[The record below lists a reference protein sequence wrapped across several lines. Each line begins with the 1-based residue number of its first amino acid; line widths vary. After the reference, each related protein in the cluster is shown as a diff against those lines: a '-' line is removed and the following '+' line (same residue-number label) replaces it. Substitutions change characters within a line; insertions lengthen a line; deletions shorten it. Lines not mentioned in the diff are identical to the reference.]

1 MILIYTELKDKNVY
15 NVLFIYNPKG
25 NFFHKLNW
33 IGVCRDG
40 TFLFF
45 FCLCRFLFLYLQVR
59 RNNKLMARKLTFK
72 EIEDKGLLIYKYI
85 RGSHAYGLNLP
96 TSDMDEGGV
105 YIEPIESLLGLGY
118 DYQDQINDETN
129 DTTWYSLRKF
139 LNLLM
144 NGNPNILEAL
154 FVDNKFVLY
163 EHPIMTEIK
172 KHRHMFLT
180 KNCFNSFIGYS
191 KSQIKKARGL
201 NKKIVNPVTEKKDVL
216 DFCYTFKE
224 QGSQS
229 MKEFL
234 KKRAFDQ
241 KYCGLVNIPNMKD
254 TYGVYYDYAAW
265 LHFALNKQEP
275 YMVYEYTKVL
285 GGDNWENVY
294 KRIENKEFFGYSGI
308 VHPDGK
314 SNEVRL
320 SSIPK
325 GEKPIC
331 FMTYNKDGYESH
343 CKKYTEYQDWV
354 EKRNPERYNENKE
367 KDYDR
372 KNVAHCVRLI
382 HMGIELAKT
391 GQFNVD
397 RTNIDREFLL
407 SIRQGNRTYDEVMA
421 YVEDITK
428 EMENEMM
435 NSKLPDNVD
444 KDFINDMLLNIRKE
458 QLKEYK
464 EKNDL

>member
-1 MILIYTELKDKNVY
+1 
-15 NVLFIYNPKG
+15 
-25 NFFHKLNW
+25 
-33 IGVCRDG
+33 
-40 TFLFF
+40 
-45 FCLCRFLFLYLQVR
+45 
-59 RNNKLMARKLTFK
+59 MARKLTFK

-96 TSDMDEGGV
+96 TSDVDEGGV
-105 YIEPIESLLGLGY
+105 YIEPIDSLLGLGY
-118 DYQDQINDETN
+118 DYQDQINDDTN

-154 FVDNKFVLY
+154 FVDDKFVLY

-180 KNCFNSFIGYS
+180 KNCFSSFIGYS

-234 KKRAFDQ
+234 KKHGFNQ

-254 TYGVYYDYAAW
+254 TYGVYYDFAAHLKFETNVDNNVKIITW
-265 LHFALNKQEP
+265 IHKEF
-275 YMVYEYTKVL
+275 
-285 GGDNWENVY
+285 GGDYFMPILNRRKTN
-294 KRIENKEFFGYSGI
+294 NFFGYSGI

-325 GEKPIC
+325 GETPIC

-354 EKRNPERYNENKE
+354 EKRNPERYIENKE

-397 RTNIDREFLL
+397 RTNIDRDFILD
-407 SIRQGNRTYDEVMA
+407 IRQGNKTYDEVMA

-444 KDFINDMLLNIRKE
+444 REFVNDMLLNIRKE
-458 QLKEYK
+458 QLKEYECK
-464 EKNDL
+464 